1 MAWWSRKNKA
11 TESGSE
17 KRSVPTGLFQKCDG
31 CSTTLDSQK
40 VVAALR
46 CCPQCGHHF
55 SLPTEDRIHLLLD
68 EGTAVEQDTGLSATD
83 PLGFRDTKSY
93 ADRLRGLSKSIG
105 PSDAFRSFVGNMH
118 ELRLAL
124 GIFQFEFMG
133 GSMGSVVGE
142 KITRL
147 FERAVSERL
156 PAVILSASGGARMQE
171 GILSLMQMAKTCASL
186 ARYREV
192 GKPYISVLLDP
203 TTGGVAASFS
213 WLGDVILAEPQAL
226 IGFAGP
232 RVIEQTIRQKL
243 PEGFQRAEF
252 LLKHGIIDAI
262 VPRAELKGRLA
273 MLLRMLLRQPALP
286 LPQVTS
292 VASISGEMLAPVR
305 PTEPAPPAVPAAETP
320 APSDAAAG
328 RTDDA
333 PSPRTEAP
341 PMIAAALYDGPSSD
355 GAKSLS

>member
-31 CSTTLDSQK
+31 CATTLDSQK

-55 SLPTEDRIHLLLD
+55 ALPTQDRIQLLLD
-68 EGTAVEQDTGLSATD
+68 EGTAVEQDTALCATD

-93 ADRLRGLSKSIG
+93 ADRLRGLSKTHG
-105 PSDAFRSFVGNMH
+105 QTDAFRSFLGSMH
-118 ELRLAL
+118 DLQVAL

-147 FERAVSERL
+147 FERAADHKL

-171 GILSLMQMAKTCASL
+171 GILSLMQMAKTSAAL
-186 ARYREV
+186 GRLRER
-192 GKPYISVLLDP
+192 GIPYISVLLNP
-203 TTGGVAASFS
+203 TTGGVAASFAL
-213 WLGDVILAEPQAL
+213 LGDLILAEPGAM

-273 MLLRMLLRQPALP
+273 MLLRMLLGQPALQP
-286 LPQVTS
+286 TQGQGAA
-292 VASISGEMLAPVR
+292 ASSGETVLPVL
-305 PTEPAPPAVPAAETP
+305 PEL
-320 APSDAAAG
+320 DAAA
-328 RTDDA
+328 A
-333 PSPRTEAP
+333 PLPKEAEPPAERGDPRIEEPRATPAEAP
-341 PMIAAALYDGPSSD
+341 PIVSAVLCEPASSD
-355 GAKSLS
+355 GVKSLP